1 MAKTKTIENLFNYLA
16 SYSHFLPILL
26 FLAYLKKSISIR
38 SLWIIIIYGLYNYL
52 TDLGTLYVYHK
63 PTQVFIYSSFTFFE
77 YSFFAATLYFL
88 IKSKGFKKII
98 LILSLCFA
106 AFIIPYNFL
115 VKLRGI
121 DSVPIG
127 VETILILIFSF
138 YYLYEQMKDTEDL
151 FVYSR
156 FSFWIVLAMMIYLSG
171 SFFIYIYTSQ
181 LPDDK
186 TIAKYWIF
194 TNIFSILKNILFAI
208 AILVNAYQPSKN
220 LKKTMSYNLHL
231 N

>member
-16 SYSHFLPILL
+16 SYSHFLPAIL
-26 FLAYLKKSISIR
+26 FFIYFSKSSIRR
-38 SLWIIIIYGLYNYL
+38 SLWLIVIYDLYNYL
-52 TDLGTLYVYHK
+52 TDLITLYVYHR

-77 YSFFAATLYFL
+77 YIFFAFILFFL
-88 IKSKGFKKII
+88 IKSKRFKNVII
-98 LILSLCFA
+98 ALSVCFTL
-106 AFIIPYNFL
+106 FIIPYNIF

-121 DSVPIG
+121 DSIPIG

-151 FVYSR
+151 FVYTR

-181 LPDDK
+181 LPDDE
-186 TIAKYWIF
+186 TIARYWIF
-194 TNIFSILKNILFAI
+194 TNIFSILKNVLFAI
-208 AILVNAYQPSKN
+208 AILVNAYQSSKN
-220 LKKTMSYNLHL
+220 LKKTMPYNLHL